1 MSISR
6 RATSTELSTSKALS
20 TRNSYPLV
28 KPSMESFTARF
39 WSGWWRAFDANVQT
53 SGRKTIGFSTMTTH
67 PLTHHLL
74 FDNSWLPKTLQ
85 WLSPCDFFLFPK
97 MKLRLKERRF
107 DTTEKIHAEKQEVI
121 DTLIFE
127 NFQGCMKSWETRWDR
142 SIHAQWDYF
151 ERDGGS

>member
-1 MSISR
+1 
-6 RATSTELSTSKALS
+6 
-20 TRNSYPLV
+20 
-28 KPSMESFTARF
+28 
-39 WSGWWRAFDANVQT
+39 
-53 SGRKTIGFSTMTTH
+53 
-67 PLTHHLL
+67 
-74 FDNSWLPKTLQ
+74 
-85 WLSPCDFFLFPK
+85 